1 MRLLI
6 KSLLL
11 STVAILLIYLSYNIL
26 ENSKQHIELSKQ
38 ISKQSDTSTLLHTKV
53 DKILENLT
61 VGLYDN
67 YTKDQ
72 TKTKNLIKHADDAQK
87 KALLYL
93 YYLFGTIIIFIAIFK
108 LIDPEF
114 LTLFI
119 GVSSLITLY
128 FALNAPLLMVI
139 VYKDLP
145 IVGLATLS
153 FDTKTIIS
161 TIEKLFAGGNYIVAT
176 LVLLFS
182 IVIPFLKSI
191 VILVYGF
198 LKESGLGKNIIVLID
213 KLGKWSMADVF
224 IVSFLVVF
232 FSTKQDI
239 HSLIKIESGLYFFLV
254 YVLLSMIGT
263 SLIGV
268 KKDTYK
274 DITST

>member
-1 MRLLI
+1 MHGKI
-6 KSLLL
+6 
-11 STVAILLIYLSYNIL
+11 
-26 ENSKQHIELSKQ
+26 
-38 ISKQSDTSTLLHTKV
+38 

-72 TKTKNLIKHADDAQK
+72 TKTKNLIKQADDAQR
-87 KALLYL
+87 KALFYL
-93 YYLFGTIIIFIAIFK
+93 YYLFGTIIVFIIIFK

-119 GVSSLITLY
+119 GFSSLITLY
-128 FALNAPLLMVI
+128 FALISPLLMVI
-139 VYKDLP
+139 VYKDFP
-145 IVGLATLS
+145 VIGLATLS

-161 TIEKLFAGGNYIVAT
+161 TIEKLFVEGNYVVAT

-182 IVIPFLKSI
+182 IVIPFFKSI

-198 LKESGLGKNIIVLID
+198 LKESGLGKNITLFID

-239 HSLIKIESGLYFFLV
+239 HSLIKIESGLYFFLG

-263 SLIGV
+263 SLIGT
-268 KKDTYK
+268 KRD
-274 DITST
+274 